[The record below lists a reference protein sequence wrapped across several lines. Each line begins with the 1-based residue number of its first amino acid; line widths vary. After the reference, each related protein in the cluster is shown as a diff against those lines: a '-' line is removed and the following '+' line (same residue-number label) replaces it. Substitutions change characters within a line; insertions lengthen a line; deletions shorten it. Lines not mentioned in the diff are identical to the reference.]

1 MSRFFVRD
9 GKQLHCGKH
18 RSVGVSRPTD
28 ENRRYKF
35 IRDNM
40 RIPVRKLEKKIMGFE
55 MAFYKR
61 GGGIDYTIS
70 EVTITFAVAPIVG
83 DSILA
88 VY

>member
-18 RSVGVSRPTD
+18 RSVGVSRSTD

-40 RIPVRKLEKKIMGFE
+40 RIPVRKLEKKIMGGRI
-55 MAFYKR
+55 AKH
-61 GGGIDYTIS
+61 GTGIETRTPHTDEHRPEQGYQ
-70 EVTITFAVAPIVG
+70 EA
-83 DSILA
+83 LH
-88 VY
+88 